1 MEKELILT
9 IDSFNI
15 YQNEKILIKGDMAS
29 GKTQLLQRIAQQ
41 LPKYQFDFLS
51 QTLNDNFI
59 YGTVGENLAFNLE
72 NNAVP
77 RNNML
82 ASIQTTA
89 DLYELSDL
97 LDAHITDLST
107 HQKQVLALAQI
118 LIRPTPILLLDEP
131 YMIPTEYTGTLII
144 TGNFEPELFDQVID
158 LSKNLS
164 ESDYRDTKYDYSRWI
179 NQDKAILS
187 VTELAKTISFSVF
200 EGEKVMVN
208 APLDIR
214 IADMIAGFYETIG
227 EVDYYYEDITHQSLD
242 KRGRKI
248 GYIMANPQDMIFVDK
263 ISQVDISDDI
273 LALCGLSEFQHDKL
287 STLSFRQQKLF
298 TTACILMQDTPIV
311 IFDQP
316 EITYFSAILN
326 YLDQKGVTVI
336 LTSASKLFLPLVD
349 REVHL

>member
-1 MEKELILT
+1 
-9 IDSFNI
+9 
-15 YQNEKILIKGDMAS
+15 
-29 GKTQLLQRIAQQ
+29 
-41 LPKYQFDFLS
+41 
-51 QTLNDNFI
+51 
-59 YGTVGENLAFNLE
+59 
-72 NNAVP
+72 
-77 RNNML
+77 
-82 ASIQTTA
+82 
-89 DLYELSDL
+89 
-97 LDAHITDLST
+97 
-107 HQKQVLALAQI
+107 
-118 LIRPTPILLLDEP
+118 
-131 YMIPTEYTGTLII
+131 
-144 TGNFEPELFDQVID
+144 
-158 LSKNLS
+158 
-164 ESDYRDTKYDYSRWI
+164 
-179 NQDKAILS
+179 
-187 VTELAKTISFSVF
+187 
-200 EGEKVMVN
+200 
-208 APLDIR
+208 
-214 IADMIAGFYETIG
+214 MIAGFYDTPG

-273 LALCGLSEFQHDKL
+273 LALCGLSAFKNDKL